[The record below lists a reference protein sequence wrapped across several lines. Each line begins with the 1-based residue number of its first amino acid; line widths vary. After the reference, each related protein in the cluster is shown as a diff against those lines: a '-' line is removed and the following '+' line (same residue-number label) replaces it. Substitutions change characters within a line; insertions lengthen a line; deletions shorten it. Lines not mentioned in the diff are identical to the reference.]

1 MRYADFA
8 LFLLAEEDKQS
19 DASVQ
24 YWFHVLDYD
33 GDGVIG
39 TADMR
44 YFYEEQQRR
53 LEAMGEE
60 VRANPN
66 PKPNPN
72 PNPNPNPKP

>member
-39 TADMR
+39 TAHTR
-44 YFYEEQQRR
+44 YF
-53 LEAMGEE
+53 
-60 VRANPN
+60 
-66 PKPNPN
+66 
-72 PNPNPNPKP
+72 

>member
-33 GDGVIG
+33 G
-39 TADMR
+39 ADTPTLAR
-44 YFYEEQQRR
+44 T
-53 LEAMGEE
+53 
-60 VRANPN
+60 
-66 PKPNPN
+66 PNPN
-72 PNPNPNPKP
+72 PSLKTKPEP